1 MKRYLKTT
9 IQSRFQIL
17 TLLASQIIYIFTVNY
32 KPTLKKVSTS
42 KLAKEFLG
50 VATDELW
57 KALVNEGY
65 LNENREL
72 TEKGKQAGG
81 EPKSFNNVNYVAWPS
96 NFDPLNRNLLGI
108 KEIGTRLK
116 VSPQRINKLLNT
128 GGFIEKATKGW
139 SITKLGR
146 RLGGVEK
153 TYTPTGAKY
162 VIWPEKTIESNR
174 HFRQIFKTLS
184 NSDITPENLVDENP
198 AKEKSTLNLPK
209 GQYKTNDGHYVRSR
223 AEVIIDNWLFE
234 NKLPHAYERSLPIEE
249 EVICDWYIPSFGT
262 NTTKSVYIEF
272 WGMDTDKYLERKQE
286 KLSIYKKYS
295 EELYLIELEDK
306 DLSDLDRVLSSKL
319 TGAGI
324 NVAHT

>member
-1 MKRYLKTT
+1 MFSKC
-9 IQSRFQIL
+9 F
-17 TLLASQIIYIFTVNY
+17 YIDIKLNH
-32 KPTLKKVSTS
+32 PTLRKVSTS

-50 VATDELW
+50 VSTDELW
-57 KALVNEGY
+57 KSLIDQAFLTES
-65 LNENREL
+65 REL
-72 TEKGKQAGG
+72 TDKGIKAGG

-96 NFDPLNRNLLGI
+96 SFDPLNRNLLGI
-108 KEIGTRLK
+108 KEVGSKLK

-146 RLGGVEK
+146 RMGGVEK

-162 VIWPEKTIESNR
+162 VLWPEKTIDNNR
-174 HFRQIFKTLS
+174 HFKQIFKTLS
-184 NSDITPENLVDENP
+184 NSDIEPEKTEEESP
-198 AKEKSTLNLPK
+198 SKEKSTLNMPK
-209 GQYKTNDGHYVRSR
+209 GKYKTNDGHYVRSR

-234 NKLPHAYERSLPIEE
+234 NKLPHAYERSVPIEE
-249 EVICDWYIPSFGT
+249 QVVCDWYIPSFGA

-272 WGMDTDKYLERKQE
+272 WGMETDKYLERKKE
-286 KLSIYKKYS
+286 KQAIYRKYS

-306 DLSDLDRVLSSKL
+306 DLNDLDRVLSSKL